1 MYDVKTDQ
9 LVLVWMN
16 VSSQDAMRGRHYA
29 WIYNICVGFFGR
41 ETLLM
46 IRDYN
51 VTTVDFT
58 IRHILH
64 HRLSRKCTLT
74 GWTTNMA
81 QNDTEANLT
90 ELFHELS
97 WT

>member
-1 MYDVKTDQ
+1 MIQDYD
-9 LVLVWMN
+9 
-16 VSSQDAMRGRHYA
+16 
-29 WIYNICVGFFGR
+29 
-41 ETLLM
+41 
-46 IRDYN
+46 

-74 GWTTNMA
+74 GYWTTNMA

-97 WT
+97 WTSINFFSVVLCIPGSNWMREDGLIRKSIPATAVTGFT